1 MAPNRRKKGQI
12 ISDSDPHFSGGGVT
26 ADGFDRFE
34 LVPDCL
40 LVSILSL
47 LPIEDAVRTSVL
59 STRWRRLWTL
69 APLGL
74 LDDSALR
81 SEKFPNKKLL
91 AFRAF
96 HDEEQWRAQEG
107 WRVRA
112 IDRVLS
118 AHAGPIR
125 SCRLSCVYFHIPL
138 LDGWIQTLSQKG
150 VQDLVILIPME
161 KRFYLVPPS
170 LITCQSLRSLELCYC
185 RILKPTKPRLNLVNL
200 RVLNLKRSLVTDA
213 AINDLLSSCPALQS
227 LALVHCAGLRRIHL
241 RSPALCS
248 MMLDDY
254 SLEVEELFVVDAP
267 NLEYLMLGKNATRRT
282 HLKVLNAPK
291 LELLGFLDM
300 NIKML
305 ELGSTCFE
313 KSMVKLST
321 VVHSLKKLAIRVDFN
336 DDLQADIVFDL
347 LRCFPCLE
355 TLDVLIADMDDDD
368 DDDDPYVDY
377 WEQQSSFDCLDHH
390 LKSVTLKGFL
400 GQRADSG
407 FVNFLIAKA
416 RVLQVIT
423 LISVHAWKEG
433 WVGTIQQDL
442 CLQNKASIDA
452 EVVFMKEKHEMNQFQ
467 PWSSLF

>member
-1 MAPNRRKKGQI
+1 MAPNRREKGNTV
-12 ISDSDPHFSGGGVT
+12 SDSDPHFSGGGVA
-26 ADGFDRFE
+26 ADGFDRFGT
-34 LVPDCL
+34 LPDCL

-69 APLGL
+69 APLRL

-96 HDEEQWRAQEG
+96 HDEEQWRTQEG

-112 IDRVLS
+112 IDGVLS

-125 SCRLSCVYFHIPL
+125 SCRLSRVYFHIPL

-150 VQDLVILIPME
+150 VQDLAILIPME
-161 KRFYLVPPS
+161 KRFYLVHPS
-170 LITCQSLRSLELCYC
+170 LIACQSLQSLELCYC
-185 RILKPTKPRLNLVNL
+185 RILKPTQPRPNLVNL

-213 AINDLLSSCPALQS
+213 AINDLLSCCPALQS

-241 RSPALCS
+241 RSPTLCI

-254 SLEVEELFVVDAP
+254 SWEVEELFVVDAP
-267 NLEYLMLGKNATRRT
+267 NLEHLMLGKNTTRRT
-282 HLKVLNAPK
+282 HVKVLNAPK

-300 NIKML
+300 SIKML
-305 ELGSTCFE
+305 QLGSTTCFE
-313 KSMVKLST
+313 KSMVTLST

-368 DDDDPYVDY
+368 EPDVEY
-377 WEQQSSFDCLDHH
+377 WKQQVSLDCLDHH

-400 GQRADSG
+400 GQRTDSG

-416 RVLQVIT
+416 RVLKVMT

-433 WVGTIQQDL
+433 WVETVQQGL

-452 EVVFMKEKHEMNQFQ
+452 TVVFMKEKHEINQFQ